1 MSSTRLARKE
11 ARRATARTSAT
22 VHTRVT
28 VRTRA
33 TVRTWLIG
41 DRTIVWLGPLVVL
54 MAGTAGCTLAVDL
67 DGLSQ
72 SDGSRDSRAP
82 SDGVIAEASADA
94 GADRAVEQNGNFDA
108 GAVGIHETDGAVL
121 AGDADAGAD
130 GPLEPAGSSD
140 AGADVQGSGEDSA
153 AVVDAAPYDAY
164 PASDRPPP
172 SERLDAG
179 VDPGTDAF
187 DADAGPE
194 SPTDQAAA
202 SDGKDGP
209 ANDAE
214 TDVAID
220 AMSVDGAPSGPVTCD
235 SAPAVSAT
243 LHLLGSLPQVTS
255 CGYSA
260 ADAPAFYAAVDPET
274 FAASAACGVC
284 LRIQTPAG
292 MVAAMMVDLGPNR
305 TAANLTAIA
314 LNRDA
319 LQILAPDGATLVEQ
333 GVEWRRIP
341 CEVATRGMTFTFQVG
356 SNPSYAAVLIRNH
369 RHGLAKVEYK
379 SGGGYKELERTSY
392 NYWLAP
398 TGMGAGPFT
407 FRVTDVLGQSVE
419 ETGIPLIPG
428 QIFQGVTQFAPCV
441 VN

>member
-1 MSSTRLARKE
+1 MRARWASTKPMVP
-11 ARRATARTSAT
+11 SW
-22 VHTRVT
+22 RVT
-28 VRTRA
+28 PMR
-33 TVRTWLIG
+33 
-41 DRTIVWLGPLVVL
+41 VL
-54 MAGTAGCTLAVDL
+54 MAPLNPPGPPM
-67 DGLSQ
+67 
-72 SDGSRDSRAP
+72 RAP
-82 SDGVIAEASADA
+82 MFKDPVRIRLRSWTPRPTTHIPHRIGPPRAS
-94 GADRAVEQNGNFDA
+94 GWMRESTRVRTHSMRTPGQ
-108 GAVGIHETDGAVL
+108 
-121 AGDADAGAD
+121 
-130 GPLEPAGSSD
+130 S
-140 AGADVQGSGEDSA
+140 
-153 AVVDAAPYDAY
+153 
-164 PASDRPPP
+164 PPP
-172 SERLDAG
+172 TRLPHPTG
-179 VDPGTDAF
+179 RT
-187 DADAGPE
+187 GP
-194 SPTDQAAA
+194 
-202 SDGKDGP
+202 
-209 ANDAE
+209 NDAE